1 MNLDKKERLLRKEA
15 LEYHEAEPRG
25 KIKVVP
31 TKPHSTAHE
40 LSLAYSP
47 GVAYPCLDIAE
58 RPEDAYRY
66 TSKGNLVAVISNGTA
81 VLGLG
86 NIGALASKP
95 VMEGKASYS
104 RRLLISMFLISKWI
118 PKTPNLLSKQ
128 S

>member
-1 MNLDKKERLLRKEA
+1 MDEDWRERTIKKEA
-15 LEYHEAEPRG
+15 LDYHEAEPRG
-25 KIKVVP
+25 KIKVMP

-47 GVAYPCLDIAE
+47 GVAYPCLEIAE
-58 RPEDAYRY
+58 TPEDAYRY

-95 VMEGKASYS
+95 VMEGKG
-104 RRLLISMFLISKWI
+104 LL
-118 PKTPNLLSKQ
+118 LLSLIHI
-128 S
+128 